1 MNTAK
6 KSAGI
11 PERVGFKGENMKKK
25 LIRTIIISAAVIC
38 IFAAAV
44 AILHFSDS
52 GKNGN
57 RTEETVDIGTPAP
70 CETSAAQSIAPSES
84 ASDPGVLPSAGSTA
98 GPADGQTV
106 NTPSPAPE
114 TAPETVPETEPI
126 VFIESEELHLP
137 DLTEDLQFGQL
148 FNLRGT
154 VISENPLEKVTVKIT
169 SENGT
174 DSICPFTGEITF
186 SGGPVYE
193 YALEN
198 KESPDGG
205 KSVNDIVPF
214 TKFAPGRHDFILSA
228 SDGENEIVIASTQF
242 NIVKNECLQ
251 LISNNF
257 RDNYSQALK
266 FFGDPEKFMFRYKW
280 DEGRNIITDPAWVKK
295 YITSFKGFNGKWWTV
310 HKDALPYF
318 KNALDYMDTTY
329 LRVHGAG
336 HDSGIIKLSALVKSF
351 NGTYVSRFVSD
362 KTFISHHAF
371 GTAVDINAGTKP
383 FNNSTENWEI
393 IKNETGKLAYNGI
406 NEYKNIKYYDFTY
419 NGSWN
424 EYYNG
429 VPESLLNYLIYE
441 LAFYRAGFSW
451 GYYYPHTCDGMHF
464 TLTDLDKSMH
474 ENPGTGLRKVFSYCN

>member
-1 MNTAK
+1 
-6 KSAGI
+6 
-11 PERVGFKGENMKKK
+11 MKKK

-38 IFAAAV
+38 ILAAA
-44 AILHFSDS
+44 AAALHLFSGVRKGNENQSLQTPVVINTPAACETSPADSIIPSCSASAVSDS
-52 GKNGN
+52 GS
-57 RTEETVDIGTPAP
+57 TPA
-70 CETSAAQSIAPSES
+70 AGPSE
-84 ASDPGVLPSAGSTA
+84 DSTA
-98 GPADGQTV
+98 GQTAD
-106 NTPSPAPE
+106 TPSPAPE
-114 TAPETVPETEPI
+114 TAPETPPI
-126 VFIESEELHLP
+126 VFMESEELHLP
-137 DLTEDLQFGQL
+137 NLTEDLQYGQL

-154 VISENPLEKVTVKIT
+154 VISENPLKNVIVTVT

-174 DSICPFTGEITF
+174 DPICPFIGKITF
-186 SGGPVYE
+186 SGEPVYE

-214 TKFAPGRHDFILSA
+214 RKFAVGRHGFILSA
-228 SDGENEIVIASTQF
+228 SDGKTQTVIASTQF
-242 NIVKNECLQ
+242 NIVRNEWLQ

-266 FFGDPEKFMFRYKW
+266 FFGNKEKFMFRYKW
-280 DEGRNIITDPAWVKK
+280 GEGRNIITDPAWVKK
-295 YITSFKGFNGKWWTV
+295 YITSFKDFNGKWWTV
-310 HKDALPYF
+310 HTDALPYF
-318 KNALDYMDTTY
+318 QSALNYMDTTY

-336 HDSGIIKLSALVKSF
+336 RDSGIIKLSALMKSC

-362 KTFISHHAF
+362 KTFISHHSF

-393 IKNETGKLAYNGI
+393 IKDEAGKLVYNGI
-406 NEYKNIKYYDFTY
+406 KEYKGIKYYDFTY
-419 NGSWN
+419 MGSWS

-451 GYYYPHTCDGMHF
+451 GYYYNHTCDGMHF
-464 TLTDLDKSMH
+464 TLTDLDKSLH
-474 ENPGTGLRKVFSYCN
+474 EAPGSGLRKVFSYYN